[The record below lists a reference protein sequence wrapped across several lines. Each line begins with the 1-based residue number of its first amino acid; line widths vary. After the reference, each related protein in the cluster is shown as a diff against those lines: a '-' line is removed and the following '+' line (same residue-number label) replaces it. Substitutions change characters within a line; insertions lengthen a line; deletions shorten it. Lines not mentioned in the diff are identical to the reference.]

1 MDNKITDFRKS
12 VLANYDKGKI
22 SISEYELTNEEIL
35 IEFPY
40 LNEEEIEILKNEIL
54 IISEITYN
62 SFK

>member
-12 VLANYDKGKI
+12 VLANYNKGEI

-35 IEFPY
+35 IEFPN
-40 LNEEEIEILKNEIL
+40 LNEEEIEILKNKIL

>member
-1 MDNKITDFRKS
+1 MDNKNTDFRKS
-12 VLANYDKGKI
+12 VLANYNKGKI

-35 IEFPY
+35 IEFPK
-40 LNEEEIEILKNEIL
+40 LKEEEIEILKNEIL